1 MKAHKFISLRLLKK
15 NTGNNFSLP
24 VIRISIAAIALSI
37 AVMVIS
43 DSILNGFKDAVT
55 QKVMGFS
62 SHLQIVSIDQ
72 NLSLEPKK
80 LKISQDL
87 IQEIKL
93 NKSISNVQPFI
104 VKGALVKTNLSVEP
118 VLMKGID
125 DNFNFSFLQKFLVQG
140 KIPTYGNIFKNN
152 YKQSTQVL
160 VSKKWAEKS
169 GLKLNS
175 SFLCYYVQNPARIRK
190 YTIAGIFD
198 TGLEEFDSK
207 IIFCD
212 ISQLQK
218 INNWNKDEIAGFEI
232 RLHHPEEI
240 ENVSETLYKNLP
252 SELNVLTVQEIY
264 PQIFDWLN
272 LQDTNVVVI
281 WGIMILVSILNII
294 TVLLVLILEKTQ
306 LIGIIDALGMRKS
319 SIKKVFLVLAGNIG
333 LKGLAIGNLVSL
345 LIIFMQ
351 LEFKLLKLDPA
362 SYYVDYVPMIFDLK
376 KVILINCATFV
387 ICIISMWLP
396 TQIISKIKTID
407 AIQFK

>member
-1 MKAHKFISLRLLKK
+1 
-15 NTGNNFSLP
+15 
-24 VIRISIAAIALSI
+24 
-37 AVMVIS
+37 
-43 DSILNGFKDAVT
+43 
-55 QKVMGFS
+55 
-62 SHLQIVSIDQ
+62 
-72 NLSLEPKK
+72 
-80 LKISQDL
+80 
-87 IQEIKL
+87 
-93 NKSISNVQPFI
+93 
-104 VKGALVKTNLSVEP
+104 
-118 VLMKGID
+118 
-125 DNFNFSFLQKFLVQG
+125 
-140 KIPTYGNIFKNN
+140 
-152 YKQSTQVL
+152 
-160 VSKKWAEKS
+160 
-169 GLKLNS
+169 
-175 SFLCYYVQNPARIRK
+175 
-190 YTIAGIFD
+190 
-198 TGLEEFDSK
+198 
-207 IIFCD
+207 
-212 ISQLQK
+212 
-218 INNWNKDEIAGFEI
+218 
-232 RLHHPEEI
+232 
-240 ENVSETLYKNLP
+240 
-252 SELNVLTVQEIY
+252 VLTVQEIY

-333 LKGLAIGNLVSL
+333 LKGLAIGNVVSL